1 MGTSSLLR
9 LMLWLCAAAQSSL
22 PCACA
27 PTFRRETV
35 HREVV
40 AALQDP
46 DAVASTDRSVVQAS
60 GGDVMPETVQ
70 HASDG
75 DVVTEKV
82 HQASDGDVVTE
93 KDHQASDGD
102 VVPEKVHQASDGDVV
117 TEKVHQA
124 SDGDVVTEKDHQASD
139 GDVVPETVHQASDGD
154 VVSEKVHQASDGY
167 VVPETSGLVDDN
179 PVLVAKQVKQPEAKI
194 HFQLLGKDSANL
206 NYGDIW
212 GPAQSHDL
220 SQEKRIESTEALTY
234 SGRFL
239 LRLRFLLNM
248 FYVWAI
254 MCSVAAVQF
263 LLLFAYHK
271 SKGHIV
277 KKHYVVNRV

>member
-1 MGTSSLLR
+1 MGTSPLLH
-9 LMLWLCAAAQSSL
+9 LMLWLCVAAQSSL
-22 PCACA
+22 QCDCA
-27 PTFRRETV
+27 PTFRRETI
-35 HREVV
+35 HHEVIP
-40 AALQDP
+40 ALQDP
-46 DAVASTDRSVVQAS
+46 DAVASTEHALVQAL
-60 GGDVMPETVQ
+60 
-70 HASDG
+70 DG
-75 DVVTEKV
+75 DVVTEKD
-82 HQASDGDVVTE
+82 HQALDGDVVTE
-93 KDHQASDGD
+93 KDHQASG
-102 VVPEKVHQASDGDVV
+102 GDVV
-117 TEKVHQA
+117 TEMVRQA
-124 SDGDVVTEKDHQASD
+124 TDI
-139 GDVVPETVHQASDGD
+139 DVVPEING
-154 VVSEKVHQASDGY
+154 
-167 VVPETSGLVDDN
+167 PVDDN
-179 PVLVAKQVKQPEAKI
+179 PVFVAKQVKQPEAKI

-220 SQEKRIESTEALTY
+220 SQEKRIESAEALTY